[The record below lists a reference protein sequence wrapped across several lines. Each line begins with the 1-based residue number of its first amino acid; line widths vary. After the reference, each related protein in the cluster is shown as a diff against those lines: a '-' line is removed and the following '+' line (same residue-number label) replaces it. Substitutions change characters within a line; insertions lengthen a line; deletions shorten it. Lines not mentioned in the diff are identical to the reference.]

1 MKEKSSTSRTWIRG
15 LLSVKDFENN
25 KVWEVYVQGLQ
36 KYIPLENEIVSRLG
50 HITMEKL
57 KGKYNFW
64 VVESVNYS
72 FDSSKV
78 VNILDSRIKKLY

>member
-1 MKEKSSTSRTWIRG
+1 MKEKDNTCRTWIRG

-25 KVWEVYVQGLQ
+25 KIWQVYVQGLQ
-36 KYIPLENEIVSRLG
+36 KHIPLENELVSRLG
-50 HITMEKL
+50 HINMEKL

-64 VVESVNYS
+64 VVESVDCS